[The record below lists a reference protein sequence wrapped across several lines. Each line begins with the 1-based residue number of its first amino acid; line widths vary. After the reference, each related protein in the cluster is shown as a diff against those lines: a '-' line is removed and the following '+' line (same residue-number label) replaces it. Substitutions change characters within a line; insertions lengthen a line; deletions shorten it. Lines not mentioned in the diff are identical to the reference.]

1 MYSYTVAFLTCA
13 SVALAQDDVQKRAA
27 AELERQLEEMVQS
40 APARLSIEFTPVEDP
55 NYVLEE
61 AIFSMDGVP
70 LKTPPVA
77 KMRDDKLV
85 VFEGDVKPGKHKVNV
100 RLVYKNGASVIAS
113 DEGGFRWTVN
123 GDNSFDIQSGILV
136 KMQAIAKYGGKALP
150 VKDRMTLALPA
161 KPVMIAKL
169 DDGSMPERPAPK
181 PVVAVVTDAGVPEVA
196 VKKTPAELRK
206 EKAEEAKRL
215 AEEKARLKAE
225 QREAARLLAQEKR
238 SGQAGAGGVGKG
250 IAAAGKT
257 ASGGGGTETPAEPP
271 TAAAQEP
278 VDAGAAEAVAE
289 PMDAAVGPPA
299 VAVAEVKPVPAAV
312 QVAETGPDGKTI
324 GMAACGGIG
333 LLLFILLLTRRKRD

>member
-13 SVALAQDDVQKRAA
+13 SVAFAQDDVQKRAA
-27 AELERQLEEMVQS
+27 TELERQLEEMVQS
-40 APARLSIEFTPVEDP
+40 APARLWIEFTPVEDP

-123 GDNSFDIQSGILV
+123 GDNTFDIQSGILV
-136 KMQAIAKYGGKALP
+136 KMQAIAKYAGKTLP

-169 DDGSMPERPAPK
+169 DDGSMPDRPAPK
-181 PVVAVVTDAGVPEVA
+181 PVAAVVTDAGVSEAV

-225 QREAARLLAQEKR
+225 QREAARLAAQEKR
-238 SGQAGAGGVGKG
+238 NGQSGASG
-250 IAAAGKT
+250 GKT
-257 ASGGGGTETPAEPP
+257 ALGGAGTEKPAESPVAV
-271 TAAAQEP
+271 TAEP
-278 VDAGAAEAVAE
+278 FDAGVAEAAAE
-289 PMDAAVGPPA
+289 PMDAAVAPPVVG
-299 VAVAEVKPVPAAV
+299 VADVKPEPASV

-333 LLLFILLLTRRKRD
+333 LLLFILLLTRRKKD